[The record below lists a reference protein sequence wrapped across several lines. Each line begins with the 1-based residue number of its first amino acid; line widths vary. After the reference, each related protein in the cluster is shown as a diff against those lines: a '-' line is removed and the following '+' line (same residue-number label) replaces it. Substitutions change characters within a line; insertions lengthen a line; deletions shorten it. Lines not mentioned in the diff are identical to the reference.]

1 MRCNVAIETQVA
13 MTPTDVL
20 SAKGSTLDGKIKY
33 DGTYFDVK
41 AFGFHGHMAQ
51 LLSVCPGTN

>member
-1 MRCNVAIETQVA
+1 